1 MAAPA
6 NGQEFFELLEKSQ
19 LLDAEWISKLRP
31 QMAQHQQTEPK
42 RLATTLLK
50 NQLITEYQ
58 ARQLLVGKYKGFYL
72 ARYKILE
79 LLGMGGMGRVYLSEQ
94 ISMERLVAIK
104 LISLQKNKKHHAQAL
119 ARFKREAK
127 AVAAL
132 RHPNIIQAFDF
143 AEEHGM
149 PYIVMEYV
157 EGLDTAKIVQKFG
170 PIPWKQA
177 AEYGRQAA
185 EGLEHAH
192 MAGLVHRD
200 IKPGNLLVDS
210 SGQVK
215 ILDLGLV
222 SAFDQ
227 KSDDSLTVDQD
238 QLGTVDYIAP
248 EQALDSKSVD
258 ARADIYSLGATL
270 YSVMT
275 GRILYPDKSTAQK
288 LLMHQTTD
296 PEPLVNLVQGIPPEL
311 AAVIGK
317 MLAKKPEQRY
327 QSAQEVAAVLKTFAE
342 PKSPPYELN
351 SVKYRRAVY
360 EGFLGKSPEPHQIT
374 VPTLGSPE
382 VDKPTASSTEGAS
395 SSMGKL
401 RQASMI
407 SAGSADTALDEFSM
421 SGDDYT
427 QLAMEMPSIV
437 GRRKKKKAKKKTGL
451 STGEIVAVAGSLLGL
466 LLAVW
471 LGSIAVRALGKSDEP
486 NTQPLPQPPAST
498 ASTTAP
504 SSPLSPSLN
513 PTDAAFFHT
522 IELTNAA
529 NTTTS
534 KGMFNQE
541 ENLTETLIFNDWGP
555 KTVENVPFK
564 LIDPQGGQ
572 KPNALMLHGT
582 SGILAPRKP
591 RSIKVSLNTTAKAI
605 HLLSGVGGY
614 CYPSTREPVTTMV
627 AKLKYADGQTEEHRF
642 VNGTHF
648 ADYIRREDV
657 PGSIH
662 AFNLQG
668 KQLRYLRLIPQQSQV
683 IESIEFM
690 KDAENATAPII
701 MAMTIQRPEIA
712 PASGVAVEPSG
723 QQHVRSKGQSS
734 RPILISKDT
743 VAEGV
748 WRDSLFKTLSD
759 PELMVCYTFDESSI
773 SGDHVSN
780 LARSTLGKFD
790 LTLFGPKVSN
800 GRFPGKKSIRF
811 NPAGVAHRAEISSA
825 DSDQLQLEDRFTIAI
840 WFKIDKFDKMWQT
853 LIAKGDSGWRVQR
866 DSESNRLALHVST
879 ADNKIY
885 ELNGSYLVND
895 TRWHQIVV
903 VNSPQVN
910 SMKIYM
916 DGFLDIEMP
925 WTVHSR
931 KNPFPVWLGE
941 GSEPYKGGRGFDGWI
956 DEIAIWKRDLDAL
969 EVKRMFT
976 QGNPAE

>member
-19 LLDAEWISKLRP
+19 LLDAELISKLRP

-58 ARQLLVGKYKGFYL
+58 AKQLLVGKYKGFYL

-79 LLGMGGMGRVYLSEQ
+79 LLGVGGMGRVYLSEQ
-94 ISMERLVAIK
+94 LSMERLVAIK
-104 LISLQKNKKHHAQAL
+104 LISLHKNKKLHAQAL

-127 AVAAL
+127 AVATL

-192 MAGLVHRD
+192 KAGLVHRD

-227 KSDDSLTVDQD
+227 KTDDSLTVDQD

-248 EQALDSKSVD
+248 EQAIDSKNVD
-258 ARADIYSLGATL
+258 ARADLYSLGATL

-275 GRILYPDKSTAQK
+275 GRILFPDKSTAQK

-296 PEPLVNLVQGIPPEL
+296 PEPIANLVKGIPPEL
-311 AAVIGK
+311 AAVIAK
-317 MLAKKPEQRY
+317 MLAKKPEQRF
-327 QSAQEVAAVLKTFAE
+327 QSAQEVAAALKTFAE

-351 SVKYRRAVY
+351 AVKYRRSVY
-360 EGFLGKSPEPHQIT
+360 EGFLGKSPEPNQIT

-382 VDKPTASSTEGAS
+382 VDKPTASSTDGAS

-401 RQASMI
+401 RQTSMI
-407 SAGSADTALDEFSM
+407 SAGSSEAVLDEFTM

-427 QLAMEMPSIV
+427 QLAMEMPSLV
-437 GRRKKKKAKKKTGL
+437 RGKKKKKIKKKTGL

-466 LLAVW
+466 LLAAW
-471 LGSIAVRALGKSDEP
+471 LGSSALRALGKTDEP
-486 NTQPLPQPPAST
+486 YTQPLPNPPAIT
-498 ASTTAP
+498 ATTTAP
-504 SSPLSPSLN
+504 APLLAKPQN
-513 PTDAAFFHT
+513 PTDAALYQT
-522 IELTNAA
+522 IELANVA

-534 KGMFNQE
+534 KGMFNE
-541 ENLTETLIFNDWGP
+541 KSNLTETLVFDNWGP
-555 KTVENVPFK
+555 KTVENVPFS
-564 LIDPQGGQ
+564 LIDPQNGQ
-572 KPNALMLHGT
+572 TPNAIMLHGT
-582 SGILAPRKP
+582 SGTQPPQKP
-591 RSIKVSLNTTAKAI
+591 RNVTVLLNTAAKAV

-614 CYPSTREPVTTMV
+614 CYPTTREPVTTLV

-662 AFNLQG
+662 AFNLQE
-668 KQLRYLRLIPQQSQV
+668 KQLRYLWLIPQQTKV
-683 IESIEFM
+683 IESIEFV
-690 KDAENATAPII
+690 KDSENATTPLI
-701 MAMTIQRPEIA
+701 MALTIQRPEIA
-712 PASGVAVEPSG
+712 PASVVAAAPYS
-723 QQHVRSKGQSS
+723 QQHILSTELSP
-734 RPILISKDT
+734 RPILITKET
-743 VAEGV
+743 ANEEA
-748 WRDSLFKTLSD
+748 WRGDLFKALSD
-759 PELMVCYTFDESSI
+759 PELLVCYTFDESSI
-773 SGDHVSN
+773 SGNKVSN

-790 LTLFGPKVSN
+790 LKLVGPKVSA

-811 NPAGVAHRAEISSA
+811 NPAGVTHRAEISPA
-825 DSDQLQLEDRFTIAI
+825 DSEQLQLEDRFTIAI

-853 LIAKGDSGWRVQR
+853 LIAKGDSGWRVHR
-866 DSESNRLALHVST
+866 NHETNRLALHIST

-895 TRWHQIVV
+895 TRWHQIVC
-903 VNSPQVN
+903 VNSPQTN

-925 WTVHSR
+925 WTVHSG

-941 GSEPYKGGRGFDGWI
+941 GSEPGKGNRGFDGWI
-956 DEIAIWKRDLDAL
+956 DEIAIWKRDLDAV

-976 QGNPAE
+976 QGNPEQ